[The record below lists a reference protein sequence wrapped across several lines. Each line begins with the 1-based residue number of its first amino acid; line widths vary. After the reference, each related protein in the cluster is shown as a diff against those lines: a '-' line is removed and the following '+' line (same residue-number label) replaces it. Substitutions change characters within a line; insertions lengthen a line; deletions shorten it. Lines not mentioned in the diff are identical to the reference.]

1 MQIDK
6 KTVKFVKT
14 WDGLT
19 LKDKHQHTTK
29 CINHLADSA
38 KFKGVTFNKICVS
51 LKGSCF
57 QSPNDT
63 IHVTRYE
70 QVYDTLK
77 TKNGTTS
84 EKYKWTENGIW

>member
-1 MQIDK
+1 
-6 KTVKFVKT
+6 
-14 WDGLT
+14 
-19 LKDKHQHTTK
+19 TK

-63 IHVTRYE
+63 IHVTRYLSHTSDKSE
-70 QVYDTLK
+70 PTPQI
-77 TKNGTTS
+77 KNTS
-84 EKYKWTENGIW
+84 PNKIYPIIRDKITISVSSFISTFA

>member
-1 MQIDK
+1 
-6 KTVKFVKT
+6 
-14 WDGLT
+14 

-63 IHVTRYE
+63 IHVTRYR
-70 QVYDTLK
+70 QVVEKEIHIGKSLK
-77 TKNGTTS
+77 DEVRKLYQKKS
-84 EKYKWTENGIW
+84 